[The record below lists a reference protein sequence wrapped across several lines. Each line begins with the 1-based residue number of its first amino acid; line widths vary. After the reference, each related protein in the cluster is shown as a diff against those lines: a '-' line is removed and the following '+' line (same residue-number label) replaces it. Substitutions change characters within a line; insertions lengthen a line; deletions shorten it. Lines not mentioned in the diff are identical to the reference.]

1 MSAVQPIDL
10 PVDPET
16 RKQIRGGE
24 KAIERQEGTARRTKR
39 RLTSRWAT
47 AAALVIAVL
56 WTIPT
61 FGLFISSFRERNDI
75 QTTGWWT
82 IFENW
87 GFTID
92 NYAEVLQSG
101 NSSVTIASSFV
112 NSIAITIPATLIP
125 LVIASLA
132 AYAFAWIDFKGKDW
146 LFIGV
151 FALQIVPIQM
161 ALVPLLSLFSRGVAV
176 GDDWIFS
183 GIPSNGTFSQVW
195 IAHTIFALPL
205 AIFLLHNFV
214 SEIPREVIE
223 AARVDGAGHGQ
234 IFFRIILPL
243 TMPAL
248 ASFAI
253 FQFLWVWNDL
263 LVALIFADGA
273 VAPITKLLAEI
284 TGSRGQ
290 DWYLLTAGAFVAI
303 VVPLIVFFA
312 LQRFFVRGLLAGST
326 KG

>member
-10 PVDPET
+10 PIDKSTENQL
-16 RKQIRGGE
+16 RSGE
-24 KAIERQEGTARRTKR
+24 KALERGETTVRRTKR
-39 RLTSRWAT
+39 RLTSRGAT
-47 AAALVIAVL
+47 IAALIIAVI

-61 FGLFISSFRERNDI
+61 FGLLISSFRERNDI

-82 IFENW
+82 IFSNW
-87 GFTID
+87 GFTLD
-92 NYAEVLQSG
+92 NYSEVLGAG
-101 NSSVTIASSFV
+101 NSQVTIASSFV

-125 LVIASLA
+125 LVIAALA

-161 ALVPLLSLFSRGVAV
+161 ALVPLLSLFSRGLVV
-176 GDDWIFS
+176 GNDFIFS

-263 LVALIFADGA
+263 LVALIFADGS

-303 VVPLIVFFA
+303 VVPLAVFFA

>member
-1 MSAVQPIDL
+1 MSSAAPVQL
-10 PVDPET
+10 PVDKTTEKQFERGT
-16 RKQIRGGE
+16 RAMAKN
-24 KAIERQEGTARRTKR
+24 TKR

-47 AAALVIAVL
+47 LAALLIAVL

-61 FGLFISSFRERNDI
+61 FGLFVSSFRPAALVNS
-75 QTTGWWT
+75 TGWWT

-87 GFTID
+87 GFTFD
-92 NYAEVLQSG
+92 NYTEVLKSG
-101 NSSVTIASSFV
+101 NGSLDLAGSFI
-112 NSIAITIPATLIP
+112 NSLAITIPATVFP

-132 AYAFAWIDFKGKDW
+132 AYAFAWIDFKGRDW

-161 ALVPLLSLFSRGVAV
+161 ALVPLLSLFSRGVRAGNTQIV
-176 GDDWIFS
+176 EGLNAS
-183 GIPSNGTFSQVW
+183 GSYGQIW

-214 SEIPREVIE
+214 SEIPRELVE
-223 AARVDGAGHGQ
+223 SARVDGAGHGQ
-234 IFFRIILPL
+234 IFFRIVLPL
-243 TMPAL
+243 TMPAI
-248 ASFAI
+248 AAFAI

-263 LVALIFADGA
+263 LVALVFADGA
-273 VAPITKLLAEI
+273 VAPVTKLLAEI

-290 DWYLLTAGAFVAI
+290 DWYLLTAGAFI
-303 VVPLIVFFA
+303 SILIPLVVFFA
-312 LQRFFVRGLLAGST
+312 LQRYFVRGLLAGST